1 MMDRLREG
9 VNSIAIKIIL
19 GLIILS
25 FVFAGVSSYLVGG
38 SNNAAAKVGGTKI
51 GRTEFEQAY
60 QNERNRM
67 QSQLGDYFSNL
78 LADPSYVASFRRS
91 VLDKMVNDVL
101 LEQHAEALG
110 LRISDEQVRQA
121 IVDMPQFQSDGKFDQ
136 DIYQTALR
144 RAGFS
149 PDSFATFLRS
159 DLLRNQ
165 LLTAVQSSDFTLD
178 SEVDAQAA
186 LFAQKREIRTIT
198 LATDDYV
205 KKIQLSDDDLNAYY
219 KSHEDNFMR
228 PEQFK
233 ISYLELSADKL
244 KSSIKVTDDEAEK
257 YYQDHADQYSI
268 KAQRKVSHILV
279 NDEKQADALLKQ
291 LKEGADFSTLAKK
304 DSQDPG
310 SASKGGELDWFEK
323 GVMDP
328 AFEEAAFALKN
339 VGDLSGVVKSNFG
352 YHIIKLDAVK
362 PAQVK
367 PFSEVKSD
375 VIASIRD
382 ERALDHFYQLQ
393 SDLEKVAFESPDS
406 LDEAAKA
413 IQEKVHTTDF
423 VSLTDLP
430 EILRAAPV
438 QKALNNPE
446 VKNEG
451 LNSSVV
457 EVAPEDVVV
466 VRIEESRPETLL
478 PFEAVKVQVVEA
490 LSKVKAEQQTEAIAE
505 KVLADLKQNDMAAL
519 ENNQLKFGELT
530 MIDRSSPLARSVFA
544 MQKPQDGQPVY
555 GQTKDRQGN
564 IVLVELAKVE
574 STPDKQLTQQLAV
587 QMQRL
592 NRQQDL
598 TGLLNI
604 LREQTDIEYYLATQ

>member
-1 MMDRLREG
+1 
-9 VNSIAIKIIL
+9 
-19 GLIILS
+19 
-25 FVFAGVSSYLVGG
+25 
-38 SNNAAAKVGGTKI
+38 
-51 GRTEFEQAY
+51 
-60 QNERNRM
+60 M

>member
-51 GRTEFEQAY
+51 SRAEFEQAY

-110 LRISDEQVRQA
+110 LRIGDEQVRQA

-136 DIYQTALR
+136 NIYQTALR

-165 LLTAVQSSDFTLD
+165 LLTAVQSSDFTL
-178 SEVDAQAA
+178 SGEVDAQAA
-186 LFAQKREIRTIT
+186 LFAQKREIRTIK
-198 LATDDYV
+198 LATDDYA
-205 KKIQLSDDDLNAYY
+205 KKIQLSDEDLNAYY
-219 KSHEDNFMR
+219 KSHEDHFMR

-257 YYQDHADQYSI
+257 YYQDHADQYAT

-279 NDEKQADALLKQ
+279 KDEKQADALLKQ
-291 LKEGADFSTLAKK
+291 LQEGADFSKLAKE

-328 AFEEAAFALKN
+328 AFEKAAFALKK

-352 YHIIKLDAVK
+352 YHIIKLDAMK

-367 PFSEVKSD
+367 PFTAVKDD

-382 ERALDHFYQLQ
+382 ERALDRFYQLQ
-393 SDLEKVAFESPDS
+393 NDLEKVAFESPDS

-478 PFEAVKVQVVEA
+478 PFDTVKAQVVEG

-505 KVLADLKQNDMAAL
+505 KVLAGLKQGDMTAL
-519 ENNQLKFGELT
+519 KKNQLKFGELT

-564 IVLVELAKVE
+564 IVLVELTKVE
-574 STPDKQLTQQLAV
+574 STTDKQLTQQLAV

-604 LREQTDIEYYLATQ
+604 LREQTDIDY

>member
-38 SNNAAAKVGGTKI
+38 GNDAAAKVGGTKI
-51 GRTEFEQAY
+51 SRAEFEQAY

-165 LLTAVQSSDFTLD
+165 LLTAVQSSDFTLNG
-178 SEVDAQAA
+178 EVDAQAA
-186 LFAQKREIRTIT
+186 LFAQKREIRTIK
-198 LATDDYV
+198 LATDDYA
-205 KKIQLSDDDLNAYY
+205 KKIQLSDEDLNAYY

-257 YYQDHADQYSI
+257 YYQDHADQYST

-279 NDEKQADALLKQ
+279 KDEKQADALLKQ
-291 LKEGADFSTLAKK
+291 LQDGADFSKLAKE

-328 AFEEAAFALKN
+328 AFEKAAFALKK

-352 YHIIKLDAVK
+352 YHIIKLDAMK

-367 PFSEVKSD
+367 PFTAIKDD

-382 ERALDHFYQLQ
+382 ERALDRFYQLQ
-393 SDLEKVAFESPDS
+393 NDLEKVAFESPDS

-466 VRIEESRPETLL
+466 VRIEDSRPETLL
-478 PFEAVKVQVVEA
+478 PFDTVKAQVVEA
-490 LSKVKAEQQTEAIAE
+490 LSQVKAEQQTEAIAE
-505 KVLADLKQNDMAAL
+505 KVLAGLKQGDMTAL
-519 ENNQLKFGELT
+519 KKNQLKFGELT

-544 MQKPQDGQPVY
+544 MQKPQDGQAVY

-564 IVLVELAKVE
+564 IVLVELTKVE
-574 STPDKQLTQQLAV
+574 STTDKQLTQQLAV

-604 LREQTDIEYYLATQ
+604 LREQADIKYYIATQ

>member
-38 SNNAAAKVGGTKI
+38 SNNAAAKVGSTKI
-51 GRTEFEQAY
+51 GRAEFEQAY
-60 QNERNRM
+60 QNERSRM

-121 IVDMPQFQSDGKFDQ
+121 IVDMPQFQSNGKFDQ

-165 LLTAVQSSDFTLD
+165 LLTAVQASDFSLD

-186 LFAQKREIRTIT
+186 LLAQKREIRTIK
-198 LATDDYV
+198 LATDDYA
-205 KKIQLSDDDLNAYY
+205 KKIQLSDEDLNAYY

-233 ISYLELSADKL
+233 VSYLELSANKL
-244 KSSIKVTDDEAEK
+244 KSSIKVTDNEAEK
-257 YYQDHADQYSI
+257 YYQDHADQYST

-291 LKEGADFSTLAKK
+291 LKGGADFSALAKK

-310 SASKGGELDWFEK
+310 SASKGGEMDWFEK
-323 GVMDP
+323 GAMDP

-352 YHIIKLDAVK
+352 YHIIKLDALK
-362 PAQVK
+362 PAKVK
-367 PFSEVKSD
+367 PFAEVKDD

-382 ERALDHFYQLQ
+382 ERALDRFYQLQ

-423 VSLTDLP
+423 VALTDLP

-438 QKALNNPE
+438 QKALDNPE

-466 VRIEESRPETLL
+466 VRIEERRPETLL
-478 PFEAVKVQVVEA
+478 PFDTVKAQVVEA

-505 KVLADLKQNDMAAL
+505 KVLAGLKQGDMAAL
-519 ENNQLKFGELT
+519 ESNKLKFGELT

-555 GQTKDRQGN
+555 GQTKDHQGN
-564 IVLVELAKVE
+564 IVLVELTKVE
-574 STPDKQLTQQLAV
+574 STTDKQLTQQLAV

-598 TGLLNI
+598 SGLLNI

>member
-51 GRTEFEQAY
+51 SRAEFEQAY

-110 LRISDEQVRQA
+110 LRIGDEQVRQA

-136 DIYQTALR
+136 NIYQTALR

-165 LLTAVQSSDFTLD
+165 LLTAVQSSDFTL
-178 SEVDAQAA
+178 SGEVDAQAA
-186 LFAQKREIRTIT
+186 LFAQKREIRTIK
-198 LATDDYV
+198 LATDDYA
-205 KKIQLSDDDLNAYY
+205 KKIQLSDEDLNAYY
-219 KSHEDNFMR
+219 KSHEDHFMR

-257 YYQDHADQYSI
+257 YYQDHADQYAT

-279 NDEKQADALLKQ
+279 KDEKQADALLKQ
-291 LKEGADFSTLAKK
+291 LQEGADFSKLAKE

-328 AFEEAAFALKN
+328 AFEKAAFALKK

-352 YHIIKLDAVK
+352 YHIIKLDAMK

-367 PFSEVKSD
+367 PFTAVKDD

-382 ERALDHFYQLQ
+382 ERALDRFYQLQ
-393 SDLEKVAFESPDS
+393 NDLEKVAFESPDS

-413 IQEKVHTTDF
+413 IQEKIHTTDF

-478 PFEAVKVQVVEA
+478 PFDTVKAQVVEG

-505 KVLADLKQNDMAAL
+505 KVLAGLKQGDMTAL
-519 ENNQLKFGELT
+519 KKNQLKFGELT

-564 IVLVELAKVE
+564 IVLVELTKVE
-574 STPDKQLTQQLAV
+574 STTDKQLTQQLAV

-604 LREQTDIEYYLATQ
+604 LREQTDIDYYLATQ

>member
-38 SNNAAAKVGGTKI
+38 GNDAAAKVGGTKI
-51 GRTEFEQAY
+51 SRAEFEQAY

-110 LRISDEQVRQA
+110 LRISDKQVRQA

-149 PDSFATFLRS
+149 PDSFAAFLRS
-159 DLLRNQ
+159 DLVRNQ
-165 LLTAVQSSDFTLD
+165 LLAAVQSSDFTLD
-178 SEVDAQAA
+178 GEVDAQAT

-198 LATDDYV
+198 LATDDYA

-291 LKEGADFSTLAKK
+291 LKEGTDFSKLAKE

-328 AFEEAAFALKN
+328 AFEKAAFALKK

-352 YHIIKLDAVK
+352 YHIIKLDAMK

-367 PFSEVKSD
+367 PFSEVKDD

-382 ERALDHFYQLQ
+382 ERALDRFYQLQ
-393 SDLEKVAFESPDS
+393 NDLEKVAFESPDS
-406 LDEAAKA
+406 LDEAAKTV
-413 IQEKVHTTDF
+413 QEKVHTTDF

-438 QKALNNPE
+438 QKALDNPE

-466 VRIEESRPETLL
+466 VRIEERRPETLL
-478 PFEAVKVQVVEA
+478 PFDTVKAQVVEA

-505 KVLADLKQNDMAAL
+505 KVLAGLKQGDMTAL
-519 ENNQLKFGELT
+519 EKNQLKFGELT
-530 MIDRSSPLARSVFA
+530 MIDRRSPLARSVFA
-544 MQKPQDGQPVY
+544 MQKPQEGQPVY
-555 GQTKDRQGN
+555 GQTKDRQGS
-564 IVLVELAKVE
+564 IVLVELTKIE
-574 STPDKQLTQQLAV
+574 STTDKQLTQQLAV

-592 NRQQDL
+592 TRQQDL
-598 TGLLNI
+598 TGLLKI
-604 LREQTDIEYYLATQ
+604 LREQTDIEYYLAAQ

>member
-9 VNSIAIKIIL
+9 ANSIAIKIIL
-19 GLIILS
+19 GLIVLS
-25 FVFAGVSSYLVGG
+25 FVFAGVGRYLVSG
-38 SNNAAAKVGGTKI
+38 SNNAVAEVGSTKI
-51 GRTEFEQAY
+51 SRTEFEQAY

-101 LEQHAEALG
+101 LEQHAESLG

-136 DIYQTALR
+136 EIYQSALR
-144 RAGFS
+144 RAGFT
-149 PDSFATFLRS
+149 PDSFAGFLRS

-178 SEVDAQAA
+178 GEVNAQAA
-186 LFAQKREIRTIT
+186 LFSQKREIRSIT
-198 LATDDYV
+198 LATDDYA
-205 KKIQLSDDDLNAYY
+205 KKVQLSDDDLNAYY
-219 KSHEDNFMR
+219 KSHEEDFMR

-233 ISYLELSADKL
+233 ISYIELSADQL
-244 KSSIKVTDDEAEK
+244 KQSVEVTDDEAEK
-257 YYQDHADQYSI
+257 YYQDHADQYSS

-279 NDEKQADALLKQ
+279 NDEKQADTLLQQ
-291 LKEGADFSTLAKK
+291 LKSGADFAKLAKEN
-304 DSQDPG
+304 SQDPG
-310 SASKGGELDWFEK
+310 SASDGGSLDWFEK

-362 PAQVK
+362 SATVK
-367 PFSEVKSD
+367 PFSEVKDD

-393 SDLEKVAFESPDS
+393 SELEKVAFESPDS
-406 LDEAAKA
+406 LDEAAKT
-413 IQEKVHTTDF
+413 IQAKINTTDF
-423 VSLTDLP
+423 VSLNDVP
-430 EILRAAPV
+430 EVLRSAPV
-438 QKALNNPE
+438 QKALGNPE

-451 LNSSVV
+451 LNSSVI

-466 VRIEESRPETLL
+466 VRIEESRPESLL
-478 PFEAVKVQVVEA
+478 PFDTVKDQVVGT
-490 LSKVKAEQQTEAIAE
+490 LSKVKAEQQTQEIASEA
-505 KVLADLKQNDMAAL
+505 LTAL
-519 ENNQLKFGELT
+519 EQGDQSVLEKHQLKFGKLT
-530 MIDRSSPLARSVFA
+530 LIDRRSPLAQAVFA
-544 MQKPQDGQPVY
+544 MKKPQDSQAVY
-555 GQTKDRQGN
+555 GQTKDSQGN
-564 IVLVELAKVE
+564 VVLVELAKIE
-574 STPDKQLTQQLAV
+574 STTDDQLAEQLGV

-598 TGLLNI
+598 AGLLNI

>member
-38 SNNAAAKVGGTKI
+38 SNNAAAKVGDTKI
-51 GRTEFEQAY
+51 GRAEFEQAY

-121 IVDMPQFQSDGKFDQ
+121 IVEMPQFQSEGKFDQ

-178 SEVDAQAA
+178 SEIEAQAA
-186 LFAQKREIRTIT
+186 LFAQKREIRTIK
-198 LATDDYV
+198 LATEDYA
-205 KKIQLSDDDLNAYY
+205 KKIQLNDDDLQAYY

-244 KSSIKVTDDEAEK
+244 KSSIKVTDEEAEK
-257 YYQDHADQYSI
+257 YYQEHADQYST

-279 NDEKQADALLKQ
+279 NDEKQADAILKQ
-291 LKEGADFSTLAKK
+291 LKDGADFSKLAKE

-310 SASKGGELDWFEK
+310 SATKGGELDWFEK

-339 VGDLSGVVKSNFG
+339 VGDLSDVVKSNFG
-352 YHIIKLDAVK
+352 YHIIKLDAMK
-362 PAQVK
+362 PAKVK
-367 PFSEVKSD
+367 PFSEVKDD

-382 ERALDHFYQLQ
+382 ERALDRFYQLQ

-413 IQEKVHTTDF
+413 VQEKVHTTDF

-430 EILRAAPV
+430 EILQSAPV
-438 QKALNNPE
+438 QKALDNPE

-466 VRIEESRPETLL
+466 VRIEETRPETLL
-478 PFEAVKVQVVEA
+478 PFDTVKSQVVEA

-505 KVLADLKQNDMAAL
+505 KVLAGLKQGDMTAL
-519 ENNQLKFGELT
+519 ESNKLKFGELT

-544 MQKPQDGQPVY
+544 MQKPQNGQPVY

-564 IVLVELAKVE
+564 IVLVELTKVE